1 MSEDDEDE
9 VVDAEQARVQR
20 AKGLLSAPKDG
31 SAPKIAYGNI
41 DAVPAPSMSMLNEA
55 AEAQSQEGQEA
66 NKRAQQDAFIRA
78 YVDPPQQAAPQ
89 PGAAATGAG
98 GVGNAPTPIE
108 LPRSD
113 PGATGTEGAA
123 SSPVQ
128 EPGAIVDKVAAAD
141 AKAAERSTFD
151 KLAADKQRL
160 ADAYFAAQRQA
171 PRAVVVSR
179 GGMRPDS
186 QTSQITQGP
195 EVKESDRLLHEIEY
209 NAIRSAGDQATA
221 EQKRDTDVATIA
233 ESGSGMLAKAL
244 PAEQKAKQAESSAL
258 GQVADRMQKALE
270 AAKTPVISPAQ
281 ELASMNI
288 GQKIAF
294 ALAASG
300 GAMAGRA
307 TGANP
312 FLAGYNQMVDARI
325 AAQEREAKQNKDYAS
340 GQQNLYAI
348 MRQGFESD
356 DAARAALRLMY
367 GQALDAKLKEAAAH
381 YNIDMAN
388 PNYQKQQAQV
398 SQQILNDQMEL
409 AKISGQHLSQQN
421 TSRYAPPQV
430 AMVGGGGAG
439 VGKDELAIREK
450 IQKLAHEGK
459 WGEMESDMDSLNN
472 IVKNADK
479 GGLIAGYIA
488 SHPGQSAA
496 NAFIALMSDPTE
508 RQKMVDIEHS
518 VKDAISGSG
527 MRSELGRQLGQTL
540 SNPTNAGEVYNRK
553 AKIYQDEVSNAL
565 SSLGPQAF
573 NIYRNMRGDA
583 EAMRAATNTP
593 IIAQGSRELPSAL
606 PEQGIP
612 SVRERGAPIV
622 EAYTARKKS
631 HHKKPN

>member
-1 MSEDDEDE
+1 MADDDEDDD
-9 VVDAEQARVQR
+9 VVSEEQARVSR
-20 AKGLLSAPKDG
+20 AKSLLSTPGIEYRNSEAAP
-31 SAPKIAYGNI
+31 
-41 DAVPAPSMSMLNEA
+41 PSMAMLN
-55 AEAQSQEGQEA
+55 AEAESQSPEGQEA

-78 YVDPPQQAAPQ
+78 YVDPPQQAALPAGTA
-89 PGAAATGAG
+89 PAGTG
-98 GVGNAPTPIE
+98 GVGNTPAPIE
-108 LPRSD
+108 LPRTD
-113 PGATGTEGAA
+113 PGAMGAQGAA
-123 SSPVQ
+123 SSPTQ
-128 EPGAIVDKVAAAD
+128 EPGAVVDKVAAAD

-160 ADAYFAAQRQA
+160 ADAYFAAQNQQ

-179 GGMRPDS
+179 GGMRPDTQAS
-186 QTSQITQGP
+186 QVTQGP

-209 NAIRSAGDQATA
+209 NAIRAAGDGATA
-221 EQKRDTDVATIA
+221 ELKRDTDTSTIA
-233 ESGSGMLAKAL
+233 ASNSDMLAKTL
-244 PAEQKAKQAESSAL
+244 PAEHKAQQEKSSAL

-270 AAKTPVISPAQ
+270 SAKTPVISPAQ
-281 ELASMNI
+281 ELASMGI

-307 TGANP
+307 NGTNP

-325 AAQEREAKQNKDYAS
+325 SAQEREAKQNKDYAG
-340 GQQNLYAI
+340 GQQNLYAV

-367 GQALDAKLKEAAAH
+367 GQALDAKMKEAAAH

-388 PNYQKQQAQV
+388 PNYQKQQ
-398 SQQILNDQMEL
+398 SQISEQILKDQMEL
-409 AKISGQHLSQQN
+409 AKISGQHISQQS

-430 AMVGGGGAG
+430 AMVGGGRPGDRG
-439 VGKDELAIREK
+439 GGLGKEEAAVREK
-450 IQKLAHEGK
+450 IQKLATEGK
-459 WGEMESDMDSLNN
+459 WGEMASDMDSLNN

-565 SSLGPQAF
+565 SSLGPGAF
-573 NIYRNMRGDA
+573 NIYRDMRGDA

-622 EAYTARKKS
+622 EAYNSRKKS